1 MISRAGHDVRGAPA
15 ASLALLALMACA
27 DPTPPP
33 GLALGDATSW
43 PATEPATATVRI
55 HYPNGR
61 VPIAVRSE
69 GIDEVPCRPER
80 EEGVCT
86 ASITE
91 LPIGEKTLAFR
102 PYLGEQPARGARYL
116 VERGETI
123 DIYPH
128 FIATEGELRT
138 LIPDFHS
145 EILEAEEPG
154 NQRIIYAYLPAS
166 YGENPLASYPVV
178 YMHDG
183 RNLFDAASSIS
194 GIEWEVDETVERAWE
209 ETGAIDE
216 VIVIG
221 IDQLVTIDGAL
232 QNRRRG
238 EYNPTTTTITLPPIG
253 DLYAEMVAT
262 ELKPAIDALL
272 RTRPGREHTATLG
285 SSMGGWISSW
295 IAYRYPELFG
305 LCAALSTADQIGTE
319 WLAQRIAVPAPGPRL
334 QRIYLDGGTTEPG
347 GGLAAVLFADVYRSL
362 GYVDGADLMLFH
374 ELGGLHAE
382 GDWARRLPV
391 ALAFLFPAR
400 RTP

>member
-221 IDQLVTIDGAL
+221 
-232 QNRRRG
+232 
-238 EYNPTTTTITLPPIG
+238 
-253 DLYAEMVAT
+253 
-262 ELKPAIDALL
+262 
-272 RTRPGREHTATLG
+272 
-285 SSMGGWISSW
+285 
-295 IAYRYPELFG
+295 
-305 LCAALSTADQIGTE
+305 AALSTADQIGTE